1 MKGGDR
7 GGLGRTD
14 FEEVI
19 GRGVVAELILGAVF
33 FSGCWLSRYDS
44 GMGGAWAP
52 YLFSQQ
58 SSRAYKALIDYPFCP
73 GTN

>member
-1 MKGGDR
+1 MLYSSRLVADRRQITGIAIHRCSNAIRNRMKGGDR
-7 GGLGRTD
+7 GGLDRTD

-44 GMGGAWAP
+44 SM
-52 YLFSQQ
+52 
-58 SSRAYKALIDYPFCP
+58 
-73 GTN
+73 

>member
-44 GMGGAWAP
+44 GMGGA
-52 YLFSQQ
+52 
-58 SSRAYKALIDYPFCP
+58 
-73 GTN
+73 